1 MALTPRLAQGPRLGS
16 IPLPERG
23 PSIAE
28 GLGAVVDAVGNA
40 RELDRQAARR
50 EEQLQYEAAMA
61 EQAERRSTQI
71 SQGIVAMEEGRVA
84 FERARDE
91 RRKTANLTS
100 YREDAGKAWDAWSAE
115 FLAGLPADEEV
126 RRHFTAPLA
135 RMGATYARGDDE
147 WLGNQ
152 KAGLDAQALTDM
164 ANSHAVEAMNGYRK
178 TDEIAARRAT
188 FMEFL
193 ATKALDPTRRAL
205 VVEAYERSVRSAV
218 LDGAENA
225 GDTATLD
232 ALAGDAGF
240 MSLLGKDA
248 TDAARDR
255 SAALKRAQAAA
266 AEAAAEAAREKAQ
279 EGLDTV
285 EAVIETGGVVAQKDV
300 DAAIA
305 NARAAGVDQS
315 KIVKAAGAVAT
326 QAVNRQYGPQA
337 DPDGSKT
344 RARLM
349 QLNNA
354 GRPLTSEENMEY
366 QRLQAI
372 QGKRRESDAALLKPM
387 AGKSPAGDLQVFGEL
402 DKRRRDD
409 RFAVAEEVRPGMGYF
424 GLLSGPT
431 RQAAVEGYYDLKAN
445 PDLIKVKPGKQ
456 GGMVDPTKEAMR
468 AHLGIVAAQMPES
481 AVEGYRTVANAIY
494 VKLQKD
500 AGASGWN
507 PERYRFAINKA
518 MGATRGADGQWRGG
532 MGLVQNRHV
541 WLPDW
546 ASAREVENQIAR
558 NPFAMATYD
567 GTRPAAKAD
576 ILKHF
581 TPILDEGGGPGEPAF
596 YRFVDAAGKEL
607 TKKGTRDR
615 YRMMI
620 APGAR

>member
-28 GLGAVVDAVGNA
+28 GVGAVVDAVANA
-40 RELDRQAARR
+40 QELDRQATQR
-50 EEQLQYEAAMA
+50 EEQVAHELALR
-61 EQAERRSTQI
+61 EQADRRSTQI
-71 SQGIVAMEEGRVA
+71 SQGIVAWEEWRVA
-84 FERARDE
+84 FERQRETLREAPD
-91 RRKTANLTS
+91 LTS
-100 YREDAGKAWDAWSAE
+100 YREEADKAWRASSEE
-115 FLAGLPADEEV
+115 FLASLPPDEEV

-135 RMGATYARGDDE
+135 RMGATYARADDE

-152 KAGLDAQALTDM
+152 KAALDARALTDM
-164 ANSHAVEAMNGYRK
+164 ANGHAIEAMNGYRK
-178 TDEIAARRAT
+178 ADEIAARRAT
-188 FMEFL
+188 FLEFL
-193 ATKALDPTRRAL
+193 ATKRLDPRRQAL
-205 VVEAYERSVRSAV
+205 AVDAYERAIRGAV

-232 ALAGDAGF
+232 ALAADVDF
-240 MSLLGKDA
+240 MAPLGKDA
-248 TDAARDR
+248 TDGARDR

-266 AEAAAEAAREKAQ
+266 AEAEVAAKRESAQ
-279 EGLDTV
+279 DSLDTV
-285 EAVIETGGVVAQKDV
+285 EATIAVGGIVAQKDA

-305 NARAAGVDQS
+305 AARAAGVEES
-315 KIVKAAGAVAT
+315 KIIKVQGVLKT
-326 QAVNRQYGPQA
+326 QAVNREFGPQA

-349 QLNNA
+349 QLNNL
-354 GRPLTSEENMEY
+354 GRPLTSEEKMDY
-366 QRLQAI
+366 DRLLAI

-402 DKRRRDD
+402 DKRTRDE

-424 GLLSGPT
+424 GLLSGAT

-445 PDLIKVKPGKQ
+445 ADLIRVKPGKQ
-456 GGMVDPTKEAMR
+456 GGMTDPTKDAIR
-468 AHLGIVAAQMPES
+468 AHLGIVADQMPE
-481 AVEGYRTVANAIY
+481 AALEGYRGVANAIY

-500 AGASGWN
+500 AGSRGWD
-507 PERYRFAINKA
+507 PALYRHAINKA
-518 MGATRGADGQWRGG
+518 MGARKGADGQWRGG

-576 ILKHF
+576 ILKNF
-581 TPILDEGGGPGEPAF
+581 TPVLDEGGGPGEPVY

-607 TKKGTRDR
+607 TRKGTRER